1 MPDNRTV
8 RVFLSSTFRDFAEER
23 DLLVRKVFPELRR
36 KCRERQVELVDVD
49 LRWGITE
56 KEAQQ
61 GKVLPICLAEIDRSR
76 PYFMGFIGERYGWV
90 PDQHQYDLSLILE
103 QPWLKKHQGG
113 KSVTELEILHGV
125 LNNPKMRDRAF
136 FYFRDPKWAKA
147 RSKKEG
153 GEAYI
158 SADHA
163 EKKKLEALKKRIS
176 KSSCPLV
183 KNYRNPEALAE
194 QVKNDL
200 WKLIDDAYPES
211 EVPDA
216 LTQERMRHEA
226 YGATRRRLYLGG
238 EKHFEFL
245 DAAMKGK
252 PFRPVLITGHS
263 GGGKSA
269 LIANWVERWSKRHKK
284 ASVIMHHLGCGAD
297 AADPVRMATRL
308 MQEISRLTG
317 DQSKPE
323 SDPDKTLQKLPESLA
338 MASAWAQRSKRSLLI
353 VLDGLDKV
361 SDRQHL
367 RWFPS
372 FLPPRVHLV
381 ASCLKGEILDAAKS
395 RLEWHELKVKPFTK
409 MEQKR
414 FINEYLGRYR
424 KSLTTKQTR
433 TLQTH
438 SLSGNPLFLLTVL
451 EELRVFGVHEKLE
464 ARLCT
469 LLSLPPSKSH
479 GEEPTVDDVFE
490 HVLARIEED
499 LGRKPVQAAMEAIWV
514 SRAGLYQDE
523 LLAITESAKLTIAK
537 WATMQN
543 ALDESLYESGGKINF
558 GHDYLRKAVEDRY
571 FGVSQQRRR
580 VVHRRLG
587 DFFTAISSNGND
599 RWKRGERRA
608 MMENIHHYI
617 KAAAYPKVEAILTD
631 FSYLVEKLRSD
642 CVGRL
647 GYEDH
652 ALESLRSDCRSLIKN
667 GKEIGRLLVDW
678 VGFLQR
684 SFHVLQR
691 GSVRWPSYKILL
703 QVAIE
708 DADTSPVTQAA
719 EEWLKQGNCDWLW
732 LRRDDRPRDRVYG
745 SKVKVLE
752 TPVLGV
758 VQPTPEILF
767 SWDHKDIKLWDL
779 GTEKGKVVGRAPK
792 TAFMSIDGAELVAVF
807 DDGLAWID
815 IASGSI
821 IKKVRYRGGSLDGGM
836 LLKSGEVLTW
846 SDKDK
851 KSQIWNRSGMVGSWK
866 ELWMP
871 ETCTDCDLNWFRGYL
886 SLDEHTLLFWG
897 DASGLLS
904 VWNLAESRIVKQWQ
918 PYGGSYSKDEP
929 TFSVKKMASG
939 NILTQEEFEDGTKI
953 KLWAHDEYRLIGEH
967 HFHIGCNFVIPLYGN
982 RIAVLKHHNSGM
994 RNDGVSYIFD
1004 FDDPKPLKPL
1014 EVAHALGGRFL
1025 QTGIL
1030 VCWTTEAE
1038 RDMGQG
1044 NLLFFDS
1051 DGNSLGSISRAHSI
1065 HCYDNGMMV
1074 TECLSA
1080 SCLTYSS
1087 VDASIKLWSGHGVN
1101 KQEISLVST
1110 VSQEVAPCIYQEIY
1124 CEQMY
1129 GNKARSMLF
1138 TFDNGFQMQ
1147 WAASPMTNK
1156 PFKLHGPIIGSARVS
1171 APKGHAF
1178 VQHQI
1183 EALDLFDVS
1192 SLQLLW
1198 NGVQLNCYADFCDG
1212 SYYRD
1217 LVLRVIETPPG
1228 FTSNKTPT
1236 SESDVCKARLE
1247 SGGNYVDLF
1256 ADWTS
1261 ANQYSLSEGL
1271 PYPLPSARWEAD
1283 TAYRLRWIDGH
1294 GCIVM
1299 ESFPE
1304 EWIRLRAYIGNRP
1317 LGCSELVQLSATLS
1331 EEMLDKLLGSRTG
1344 QNGSREAL
1352 RNKIKDILDTLTE
1365 REREVLSQRFDY
1377 SKTVEEVGQQFQV
1390 TRERIRQIEAKA
1402 LRKMRHPTRIRKL
1415 EGFIKL
1421 PSEVNQ
1427 GQKMELND
1435 RRAVE
1440 QEDLQGTSGL
1450 QQLIDENLNEG
1461 ELPDPKE

>member
-158 SADHA
+158 SAGHA

-176 KSSCPLV
+176 KSGCPLV

-238 EKHFEFL
+238 EKYFEFL
-245 DAAMKGK
+245 DAAMKEK

-499 LGRKPVQAAMEAIWV
+499 LGRKPVQAAMEAIWA

-608 MMENIHHYI
+608 MMENVHHYI

-821 IKKVRYRGGSLDGGM
+821 IKKVRYCGGSLDGGM

-871 ETCTDCDLNWFRGYL
+871 ETCKDVNLIWFRGYL
-886 SLDEHTLLFWG
+886 SLDKNRLLFWG
-897 DASGLLS
+897 DQSGFLR
-904 VWNLAESRIVKQWQ
+904 VWDVTKGKIINQWHPGTLPQGSES
-918 PYGGSYSKDEP
+918 DA
-929 TFSVKKMASG
+929 TFSVHRLGSG
-939 NILTQEEFEDGTKI
+939 DFLTEEVFEGYSET
-953 KLWAHDEYRLIGEH
+953 KLWSGRTYKQLHSHRINLGCSVIVPLNKNRMAILS
-967 HFHIGCNFVIPLYGN
+967 HFLNE
-982 RIAVLKHHNSGM
+982 KKS
-994 RNDGVSYIFD
+994 RNQSYIYD
-1004 FDDPKPLKPL
+1004 FNAPKKRKGLKVSNVL
-1014 EVAHALGGRFL
+1014 EARLL
-1025 QTGIL
+1025 QNGSL
-1030 VCWTTEAE
+1030 VCWTLEGK
-1038 RDMGQG
+1038 RDMGHAD
-1044 NLLFFDS
+1044 LHFFS
-1051 DGNSLGSISRAHSI
+1051 TEGVPLGSCRKAHNPIS
-1065 HCYDNGMMV
+1065 YLNVNDGLMV
-1074 TECLSA
+1074 IDSPSAKCLS
-1080 SCLTYSS
+1080 YSS
-1087 VDASIKLWSGHGVN
+1087 VDKTIKRWSGLGN
-1101 KQEISLVST
+1101 AIEKTNGRRWRAKKNNPSIYEEIDLMMHHSR
-1110 VSQEVAPCIYQEIY
+1110 P
-1124 CEQMY
+1124 
-1129 GNKARSMLF
+1129 RSMF
-1138 TFDNGFQMQ
+1138 AFMDGGFQLQ
-1147 WAASPMTNK
+1147 WTPSLDK
-1156 PFKLHGPIIGSARVS
+1156 PFTGVVS
-1171 APKGHAF
+1171 VKAPNGHAF
-1178 VQHQI
+1178 NEHQV

-1192 SLQLLW
+1192 LLQLLW
-1198 NGVQLNCYADFCDG
+1198 NGFQLSCYTEFCDG
-1212 SYYRD
+1212 RYYRD
-1217 LVLRVIETPPG
+1217 LNFRIIDALQKCNQATMPMI
-1228 FTSNKTPT
+1228 TSQ
-1236 SESDVCKARLE
+1236 VCGARLE
-1247 SGGNYVDLF
+1247 SGANFVDLF